1 MVNSNRNLSQKLVV
15 EERRTREYF
24 TGNVTEDG
32 LINAEI
38 DTDYGARP
46 LTPSQARF
54 AAKALEDLADC
65 ADEERGITS
74 LAAVGRFYPPIDYRQ
89 INTILRSAAATIGRN
104 PSGCLDTHHHHRE
117 KPEDSSSISQ
127 KPETR

>member
-1 MVNSNRNLSQKLVV
+1 MLSQNRNLSQKLVV

-54 AAKALEDLADC
+54 IANALEELADR
-65 ADEERGITS
+65 ADEKNE
-74 LAAVGRFYPPIDYRQ
+74 
-89 INTILRSAAATIGRN
+89 
-104 PSGCLDTHHHHRE
+104 E
-117 KPEDSSSISQ
+117 
-127 KPETR
+127 

>member
-1 MVNSNRNLSQKLVV
+1 MWFGDYKPNPKGPLNDIHKKEKTMVSQNCNLSQKLVV
-15 EERRTREYF
+15 EERHTREYF
-24 TGNVTEDG
+24 TGNVTAEG

-65 ADEERGITS
+65 ADEKNE
-74 LAAVGRFYPPIDYRQ
+74 
-89 INTILRSAAATIGRN
+89 
-104 PSGCLDTHHHHRE
+104 E
-117 KPEDSSSISQ
+117 
-127 KPETR
+127 

>member
-1 MVNSNRNLSQKLVV
+1 MWFGDYKPNPKGPLNDIRKKEKTMVNSNRNLSQKLVV

-24 TGNVTEDG
+24 TGSVTEDG

-38 DTDYGARP
+38 DTDYGARS

-65 ADEERGITS
+65 ADEKNE
-74 LAAVGRFYPPIDYRQ
+74 
-89 INTILRSAAATIGRN
+89 
-104 PSGCLDTHHHHRE
+104 E
-117 KPEDSSSISQ
+117 
-127 KPETR
+127 

>member
-65 ADEERGITS
+65 ADEKNE
-74 LAAVGRFYPPIDYRQ
+74 
-89 INTILRSAAATIGRN
+89 
-104 PSGCLDTHHHHRE
+104 E
-117 KPEDSSSISQ
+117 
-127 KPETR
+127 